1 MERLKVLNLLPE
13 LRDYGGAEIA
23 TANIVDH
30 LDLDRFD
37 VSVGGLFAGGGLVER
52 LHLPPGN
59 TVSFGF
65 KWGSYHTDILAY
77 RSLVSFIRNRGIHI
91 VHTHLPQGNTLGRIA
106 GRIAGVPILVATE
119 HNTYIGKSFRGIVA
133 DRMLTHVTTQHIA
146 VSHAVARFAAEQ
158 ARISLERFVVIPSP
172 VSLERIQ
179 TLSPDAR
186 MRKRVEIGVSAKDL
200 IVTTVGRLIPQKGHS
215 VLIDAAREL
224 RSGSPEV
231 KFLIVGAG
239 PLELRLRNQVDRL
252 GLGENVIFLGLRKD
266 VYDLLQVTDVF
277 CFPSMWEG
285 LGVALLEAGACS
297 LPAVASAVGGI
308 PEIIEDGE
316 NGLLVQPGDPG
327 ALARQLSVLL
337 KSADLRSQ
345 LGRNGRSVVERRFA
359 ADVVANMLMQLYERL
374 WENRSR
380 RRGH

>member
-1 MERLKVLNLLPE
+1 LERLKVLHLLPE

-23 TANIVDH
+23 LANIVDH
-30 LDLDRFD
+30 MNFDRFD

-77 RSLVSFIRNRGIHI
+77 RHLVSFIRDRAIHI

-119 HNTYIGKSFRGIVA
+119 HNTYLGKNFRGILA
-133 DRMLTHVTTQHIA
+133 DRLLSRVTTQHIA
-146 VSHAVARFAAEQ
+146 VSNAVARFAAEQ
-158 ARISLERFVVIPSP
+158 ARISLGRFVVIPSP
-172 VSLERIQ
+172 VSLDQIPR
-179 TLSPDAR
+179 LSLDAR
-186 MRKRVEIGVSAKDL
+186 MRKRVELGVSVKDL

-215 VLIDAAREL
+215 ALIDAAREL
-224 RSGSPEV
+224 RPGFPEV

-239 PLELRLRNQVDRL
+239 PLEASLRNQVDRL
-252 GLGENVIFLGLRKD
+252 GLRENVIFLGLRKD

-285 LGVALLEAGACS
+285 LGVALLEAGACR

-308 PEIIEDGE
+308 PEIIQDGE
-316 NGLLVQPGDPG
+316 NGFLVQPGDSV
-327 ALARQLSVLL
+327 ALAQRIGTLL
-337 KSADLRSQ
+337 KSPEMRARMGNS
-345 LGRNGRSVVERRFA
+345 GRSVVESRYSA
-359 ADVVANMLMQLYERL
+359 EVVAGTIMQLYENL
-374 WENRSR
+374 WVNR
-380 RRGH
+380 RRRSGL